1 MLFAKHHKLD
11 AYIPMLNDAGLVC
24 LSDLGDCPT
33 DELECLASK
42 LNPPCA
48 KLLRKLRVRGA
59 LPEPKC
65 IEWTNFACGRVADR
79 ILAFYQLV

>member
-42 LNPPCA
+42 LNPPRA
-48 KLLRKLRVRGA
+48 KLLRKLRVCGA
-59 LPEPKC
+59 LPEPQC
-65 IEWTNFACGRVADR
+65 IEWTNFVCGRVADR
-79 ILAFYQLV
+79 TLAFYQRV